1 MYITSQNFAQSQ
13 LTLISFLGDF
23 IINMKSKT
31 NDTSNIDIAFRIFSI
46 SEKLVSTSETLES
59 LTTL

>member
-1 MYITSQNFAQSQ
+1 MYITSQNFV
-13 LTLISFLGDF
+13 ISFLGDF